1 MRNISIMYRLRLLGA
16 IAMLIMLLV
25 GLAGFFSGRVIVAA
39 VADSD
44 KIVSLLRNQT
54 EADMMHDAIRSDV
67 LNMFRLM
74 SAAAPDAAE
83 LKAVRAD
90 LDEHLGNFQRLIAA
104 NDGMALPP
112 AERAALEALKPDLAA
127 YARQAQSALDKFAQR
142 AADADLA
149 YAAFAQS
156 FDTLEDSMGKFSELI
171 ERSSRQHNL
180 QQAQLMQRVER
191 FSLISLLLGALLLFG
206 AVWWIAGTIT
216 TPLRRIRDFL
226 AGLGGGDLGQRLPDM
241 GRNEVGENARSIN
254 ALLDEQARTIELIQR
269 TVGIVEQVSGQLKAR
284 AGDTCAEVELASE
297 RAARVGAAAEQLSVA
312 VQDVGRNIQHTADR
326 AGEAAQTAEHAQ
338 ASIANTQAVC
348 TRLSESSA
356 QSSAMIAEL
365 SHAAARIASMAGV
378 IREIADQTNLLALNA
393 AIEAARAG
401 ESGRGFAV
409 VADEVR
415 KLAERTSNST
425 TDIAQMTEQIE
436 QATQGAAQA
445 MQRVSAGVVQGVAD
459 LDGAMRSQEAIVRD
473 TRDMRELAREMADQT
488 RGEAAAVE
496 DAAQGM
502 AEIGERVVTAAAAVR
517 EIDAGAD
524 QLRQVV
530 AELRRHVEHFQIGAS
545 R

>member
-74 SAAAPDAAE
+74 SAATPDAAE
-83 LKAVRAD
+83 LKAVRDD

-149 YAAFAQS
+149 YTAFAQS

-171 ERSSRQHNL
+171 EHSSRQHNL

-191 FSLISLLLGALLLFG
+191 FSLISLLLGALLLFA

-226 AGLGGGDLGQRLPDM
+226 AGLGGDLGQRLPDM

-425 TDIAQMTEQIE
+425 IDIAQMTEQIE

-445 MQRVSAGVVQGVAD
+445 MQRVSAGVAQGVAD

-530 AELRRHVEHFQIGAS
+530 AELRRHVEHFQVGAS

>member
-25 GLAGFFSGRVIVAA
+25 GLAGFFSGRAIVAA

-83 LKAVRAD
+83 LKTVRAD

-127 YARQAQSALDKFAQR
+127 YARQAQGALDKFAQR

-191 FSLISLLLGALLLFG
+191 FSLISLLLGALLLFV

-226 AGLGGGDLGQRLPDM
+226 AGLGGDLGQRLPDM

-445 MQRVSAGVVQGVAD
+445 MQRVSAGVAQGVAD

-530 AELRRHVEHFQIGAS
+530 AELRRHVEHFQVGAS

>member
-74 SAAAPDAAE
+74 SAATPDAAE
-83 LKAVRAD
+83 LKAVRDD

-149 YAAFAQS
+149 YTAFAQS

-171 ERSSRQHNL
+171 EHSSRQHNL

-191 FSLISLLLGALLLFG
+191 FSLISLLLGALLLFA

-216 TPLRRIRDFL
+216 SPLRHIRDFL
-226 AGLGGGDLGQRLPDM
+226 AGLGGDLGQRLPDM

-425 TDIAQMTEQIE
+425 IDIAQMTEQIE

-445 MQRVSAGVVQGVAD
+445 MQRVSAGVAQGVAD

-530 AELRRHVEHFQIGAS
+530 AELRRHVEHFQVGAS

>member
-1 MRNISIMYRLRLLGA
+1 
-16 IAMLIMLLV
+16 
-25 GLAGFFSGRVIVAA
+25 

-74 SAAAPDAAE
+74 SAAEPDAAE
-83 LKAVRAD
+83 LKAVRDD
-90 LDEHLGNFQRLIAA
+90 LGEHLGNFQRLIAA

-171 ERSSRQHNL
+171 EHSSRLHNL

-191 FSLISLLLGALLLFG
+191 FSLISLLLGALLLFA

-226 AGLGGGDLGQRLPDM
+226 AGLGGDLGQRLPDM

-425 TDIAQMTEQIE
+425 IDIAQMTEQIE
-436 QATQGAAQA
+436 QATQGAALA
-445 MQRVSAGVVQGVAD
+445 MQRVSAGVAQGVAD

-530 AELRRHVEHFQIGAS
+530 AELRRHVEHFQVGAS

>member
-74 SAAAPDAAE
+74 SAAEPDAAE
-83 LKAVRAD
+83 LKAVRDD
-90 LDEHLGNFQRLIAA
+90 LGEHLGNFQRLIAA

-171 ERSSRQHNL
+171 EHSSRLHNL

-191 FSLISLLLGALLLFG
+191 FSLISLLLGALLLFA

-226 AGLGGGDLGQRLPDM
+226 AGLGGDLGQRLPDM

-425 TDIAQMTEQIE
+425 IDIAQMTEQIE
-436 QATQGAAQA
+436 QATQGAALA
-445 MQRVSAGVVQGVAD
+445 MQRVSAGVAQGVAD

-530 AELRRHVEHFQIGAS
+530 AELRRHVEHFQVGAS